1 MNRINIMCMDIEA
14 QIKVARKDVENIKS
28 SMLRTLNGDDLTRMY
43 NVQSITVDAQ
53 RLAEAARRVYEL
65 QERLTMLNILKGEE

>member
-1 MNRINIMCMDIEA
+1 MNRINVMCMDIEA
-14 QIKVARKDVENIKS
+14 QIKVARRDVENIKS